1 MSDSRTFVD
10 TNIVV
15 YAHDL
20 TASEKRTRARE
31 VMTDLWETDDGC
43 LSVQVLQETFV
54 TLTGKV
60 PRPLD
65 IEAAATVVADLG
77 RWTVHSP
84 DPDDVLAAI
93 EIQQRNQLSFWD
105 SMIVRSAGR
114 LGCEV
119 VYSEDLN
126 PGERYAGLTVHNP
139 FAESD

>member
-1 MSDSRTFVD
+1 MSGRTFVD

-15 YAHDL
+15 YAHDV
-20 TASEKRTRARE
+20 TAGERRTRAME
-31 VMTDLWETDDGC
+31 VMTELWQSGDGC

-65 IEAAATVVADLG
+65 IGSAANVIADLG

-84 DPDDVLAAI
+84 DLADVLGAI
-93 EIQQRNQLSFWD
+93 EIQQRDQLSFWD

-114 LGCEV
+114 LGCEILL
-119 VYSEDLN
+119 SEDLN
-126 PGERYAGLTVHNP
+126 PGQRYNGVTVHNP
-139 FAESD
+139 FADPD